1 MKRVST
7 MAILLA
13 GCATQDA
20 PTQEPWL
27 STFSIV
33 CRDPKTGD
41 FGVAVTTMPQRVR
54 QLCPFARAGVGAVAT
69 QAQVNV
75 SLGERGLALMAE
87 GKTPQQALNVAIGE
101 DNGRNN
107 RQLAMIDG
115 KNPPFAYTGGGC
127 QQWAGHRLGKDYS
140 TQGNILVSQRTLD
153 EVARVFEETPG
164 SLAGRMIAALRAGKA
179 AGGDKRG
186 HNSCAVIV
194 ASKRAPEGQRYLI
207 DLSEDNNPDPVE
219 RVAEKFQSQCKE
231 WFELGDREIGSG
243 DGGPDVKQLE
253 EALKLLGHFE
263 AEPDESFDAVT
274 RDAVAAF
281 RKKARVSGGEKVD
294 AKAAAAIIKAA
305 EAKRR

>member
-1 MKRVST
+1 MV
-7 MAILLA
+7 
-13 GCATQDA
+13 GCAWGPVEE
-20 PTQEPWL
+20 PTPWL

-41 FGVAVTTMPQRVR
+41 FGVGVTTMPQRVR

-69 QAQVNV
+69 QALVNV

-87 GKTPQQALNVAIGE
+87 GKTPQEAVNIAIGE

-140 TQGNILVSQRTLD
+140 TQGNILVSARTLE
-153 EVARVFEETPG
+153 EVARAFEETPG
-164 SLAGRMIAALRAGKA
+164 SLAGRIIAALKAGKA

-207 DLSEDNNPDPVE
+207 DLAEDNDPDPVQK
-219 RVAEKFQSQCKE
+219 VYEKFLSQCRAY
-231 WFELGDREIGSG
+231 FQLGDRELGMG
-243 DGGPDVKQLE
+243 DSGPDVKELE
-253 EALKLLGHFE
+253 EALKLLEHFDG
-263 AEPDESFDAVT
+263 EPDEAFDEETAKG
-274 RDAVAAF
+274 VAAF
-281 RKKARVSGGEKVD
+281 RKKARLAGENKVD
-294 AKAAAAIIKAA
+294 ARTAAALVKAA
-305 EAKRR
+305 EKKRR